1 MKIILLND
9 VKKQGKK
16 GDIIEVAN
24 GYGTF
29 LVQKKDAVVATSGSV
44 NRLSKENAEKAL
56 EETLYIKEMQ
66 KLQKKIEEVCIEIPV
81 KTGTSDRV
89 FGSVSSKQIVN
100 ACKKIGIDIDK
111 KNIVF
116 DHDIASLGYHDVK
129 INLHKK
135 VCANL
140 KVKLIKE
147 G

>member
-16 GDIIEVAN
+16 GDIIEVAS

-29 LVQKKDAVVATSGSV
+29 LIQKKDAVLATSGSV

-56 EETLYIKEMQ
+56 EETLYIKEME
-66 KLQKKIEEVCIEIPV
+66 KFKKKIESICIEIPV
-81 KTGTSDRV
+81 KTGKGERV

-100 ACKKIGIDIDK
+100 ACKKMGIDIDK
-111 KNIVF
+111 KKILIP
-116 DHDIASLGYHDVK
+116 HDIASLGYHVVK

-135 VCANL
+135 VCADL
-140 KVKLIKE
+140 KIKLVKE